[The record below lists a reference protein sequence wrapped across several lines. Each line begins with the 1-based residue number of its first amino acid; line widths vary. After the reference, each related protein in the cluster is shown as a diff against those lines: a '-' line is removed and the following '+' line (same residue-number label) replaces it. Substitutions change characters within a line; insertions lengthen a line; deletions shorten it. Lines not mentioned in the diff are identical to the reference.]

1 MGGPP
6 VRLHGVRKSQLAG
19 PVGEPVLKFFRSGR
33 VKDCSICVLTLA
45 IVAGVPIMASVSV
58 MLFF

>member
-1 MGGPP
+1 
-6 VRLHGVRKSQLAG
+6 
-19 PVGEPVLKFFRSGR
+19 LKFFRSGR

>member
-1 MGGPP
+1 
-6 VRLHGVRKSQLAG
+6 
-19 PVGEPVLKFFRSGR
+19 LKLFRSGR

-45 IVAGVPIMASVSV
+45 VVAGVPIMASVSV